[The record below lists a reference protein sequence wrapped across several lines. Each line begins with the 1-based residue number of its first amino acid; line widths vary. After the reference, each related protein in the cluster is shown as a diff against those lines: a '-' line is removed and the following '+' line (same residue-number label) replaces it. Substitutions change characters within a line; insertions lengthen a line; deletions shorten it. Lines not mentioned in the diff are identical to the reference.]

1 LPPHDAE
8 PRALTRIVRTTVAA
22 LEEKVLGT
30 RISEEDIK
38 DRSKADGLTKALALF
53 QSGWLTL
60 QCIARTAHGL
70 TITELELVTMA
81 FVFCAVIAYAL
92 WWHKPFDVERK
103 VVLVCSRSD
112 FDKISSEIR
121 LPWATWLATA
131 PGPQQRV
138 SEFGTKRDRHGFIE
152 FCSWLVDVV
161 FIERSDLE
169 AKVFV
174 WLNSAFGITAT
185 IFSAI
190 HLAAWD
196 WDFPS
201 PAVKIMWRT
210 FGVIAVGSAISPLF
224 LSAVG
229 DWMGTSN
236 WGMMGDIVNYVIYSI
251 ILLSGIVYIP
261 ARIGLLVLTFYS
273 FTRMPASTY
282 EPLDWTGV
290 LPHFS

>member
-1 LPPHDAE
+1 M
-8 PRALTRIVRTTVAA
+8 
-22 LEEKVLGT
+22 LGT